1 MDKADFSSAN
11 EEGNAQGDYGA
22 NTNGGECGAFVGAE
36 ILEGIRHEAAAAAA
50 AATGTPPESGDST
63 ASKRPRLTTGPSSF
77 KAGSLLALNDSRVE
91 STTGCEGN
99 PPSRRWMSSTGRK
112 VPRVGREFQVDTL
125 PDPMSSRTVV
135 SPASQDES

>member
-11 EEGNAQGDYGA
+11 EEGTAQGDYGA
-22 NTNGGECGAFVGAE
+22 FIHGGDSGAFVGAE
-36 ILEGIRHEAAAAAA
+36 ILEGIRHAAAAA
-50 AATGTPPESGDST
+50 AATGIPLESGDST